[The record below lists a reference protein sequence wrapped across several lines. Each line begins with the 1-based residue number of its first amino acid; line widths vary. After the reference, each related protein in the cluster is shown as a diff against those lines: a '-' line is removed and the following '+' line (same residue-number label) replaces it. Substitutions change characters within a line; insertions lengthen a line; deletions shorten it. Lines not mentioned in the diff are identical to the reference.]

1 MNYLNIINNDRIL
14 NNIKNIC
21 VQNNIDA
28 YIVGG
33 YVRDL
38 ILNIKS
44 KDVDIVVLNYSEEK
58 LMFNICEKLNI
69 DKKHVHI
76 FKRYGTVSL
85 QYKDI
90 NIEIVKAKSKSK
102 SYKKSKN
109 DVLLID
115 DLKRRDFTINT
126 LALDVKTGDV
136 KDYFN
141 AFNDINN
148 KILKTPINA
157 NDTFID
163 DAIRLIRAIR
173 LTVKYNL
180 KIEKNTLNGIINNIN
195 LLSVVSNSRL
205 INELNKIMLLDK
217 PSIAIE
223 LMRKI
228 GILDYLLPE
237 VVKLNEVEEISEQ
250 KHKNNYYHSLQ
261 VLDQTR
267 EKTDDLVLLWTALL
281 HDIGKYKTKSF
292 DKQRGWTFHNHEK
305 VGAYL
310 LKHVTNRIK
319 FGRQF
324 TNNLRLI
331 IKHHGR
337 RKELVKEGV
346 TDSAVRRLLV
356 ELGDSLEDLLLFA
369 SCDMT
374 TKYKDK
380 KDRML
385 KDLNKLYDHVQKVR
399 KEDDLRNFKIELTG
413 ADIMNYYNLKPSKA
427 VGDIKKIIYD
437 KVINGELENKKEVLF
452 EYMINDNEIK
462 KLVN

>member
-1 MNYLNIINNDRIL
+1 MNYLNIINNSNAL
-14 NNIKNIC
+14 NEIKSIC
-21 VQNNIDA
+21 NQNNIDA

-38 ILNIKS
+38 ILGKKS
-44 KDVDIVVLNYSEEK
+44 KDIDIVVLNYSEEK

-69 DKKHVHI
+69 DKKYVHI

-85 QYKDI
+85 QYNDI
-90 NIEIVKAKSKSK
+90 NIEIVKAKVK

-109 DVLLID
+109 DIQLID

-126 LALDVKTGDV
+126 LALDIKTGNV
-136 KDYFN
+136 IDYFN
-141 AFNDINN
+141 GLNDINN
-148 KILKTPINA
+148 KILKTPIKA
-157 NDTFID
+157 DDTFID
-163 DAIRLIRAIR
+163 DSIRIIRAIR
-173 LTVKYNL
+173 LAAKYNL
-180 KIEKNTLNGIINNIN
+180 NIEKNTLNSIINNIN

-205 INELNKIMLLDK
+205 LNELNKIMLLDK

-223 LMRKI
+223 LMRKV

-237 VVKLNEVEEISEQ
+237 VVKLNEVEEIAEQ

-281 HDIGKYKTKSF
+281 HDIGKYKTKRF

-324 TNNLRLI
+324 TNKLYLLI
-331 IKHHGR
+331 KYHGR
-337 RKELVKEGV
+337 PKELVKEGV
-346 TDSAVRRLLV
+346 TDSAVRRLIV
-356 ELGDSLEDLLLFA
+356 ELGDNLEDLLLFA

-374 TKYKDK
+374 TKYQDK
-380 KDRML
+380 KDKMI
-385 KDLNKLYDHVQKVR
+385 KDLNKLYDHIQKVR
-399 KEDDLRNFKIELTG
+399 EEDDLRNFRIELTG
-413 ADIMNYYNLKPSKA
+413 DDIMNYYNLKPSKV

-437 KVINGELENKKEVLF
+437 KVINGELENKKEILF
-452 EYMINDNEIK
+452 EYMINNNEIK